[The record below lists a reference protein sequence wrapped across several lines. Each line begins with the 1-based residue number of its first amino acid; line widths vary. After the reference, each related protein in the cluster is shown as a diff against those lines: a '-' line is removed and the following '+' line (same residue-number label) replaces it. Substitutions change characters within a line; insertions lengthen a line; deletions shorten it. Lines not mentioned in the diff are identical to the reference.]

1 MEGFGKAKFGGNK
14 RNWWKLK
21 DGDNGP
27 YRILPPIGNLQEE
40 GRWSVYYKLHYGYR
54 NSKNEMRTFE
64 SPEVKNY
71 KTKMIDVP
79 DAALDRINQL
89 KAKLEEAQ
97 KAGDT
102 NMVEQLLKLVGG
114 KKSRYN
120 LDSNHYM
127 NVMDLQGNIGILKIR
142 HRAKLALDAVIKT
155 LRDNGIEP
163 LDPETGRWFTFS
175 RSGTGRD
182 TVYQASVYK
191 KKFNIEGVGP
201 VEQDLIHTITPE
213 IAKRCFVIRKDG
225 TFEYK
230 EAARLDTLYK
240 KPTAEEV
247 ERIVKEGPKAVDEI
261 LDATEGNADDTGTD
275 DDTPSADATALAAA
289 AASTVP
295 ATTTTTVTA
304 NAAAPAPAP
313 LTPSPTLTVTATPVV
328 LAPTP
333 VAPAPAPTVV
343 TAAPAANASGT
354 PKTTAQSVAEQ
365 SDEDFLKSLGI

>member
-1 MEGFGKAKFGGNK
+1 MEGFGKAKFSGNK

-27 YRILPPIGNLQEE
+27 YRVLPPIGDLQED

-54 NSKNEMRTFE
+54 NSKGDMRTFE

-97 KAGDT
+97 KAGDAT
-102 NMVEQLLKLVGG
+102 MVEQLLKLVGG

-120 LDSNHYM
+120 LDSNHYL
-127 NVMDLQGNIGILKIR
+127 NVMDLQNNIGILKIR
-142 HRAKLALDAVIKT
+142 HRAKLALDGTIKT
-155 LRDNGIEP
+155 LRDSGVEP
-163 LDPETGRWFTFS
+163 LDPNTGRWFTFH
-175 RSGTGRD
+175 RTGTGRD
-182 TVYQASVYK
+182 TVYQVSVYK
-191 KKFNIEGVGP
+191 KKFHVEGVGE
-201 VEQDLIHTITPE
+201 VEKDLIHTITPD

-247 ERIVKEGPKAVDEI
+247 ERIVKEGPTAV
-261 LDATEGNADDTGTD
+261 G
-275 DDTPSADATALAAA
+275 
-289 AASTVP
+289 AS
-295 ATTTTTVTA
+295 
-304 NAAAPAPAP
+304 
-313 LTPSPTLTVTATPVV
+313 
-328 LAPTP
+328 
-333 VAPAPAPTVV
+333 
-343 TAAPAANASGT
+343 
-354 PKTTAQSVAEQ
+354 
-365 SDEDFLKSLGI
+365 